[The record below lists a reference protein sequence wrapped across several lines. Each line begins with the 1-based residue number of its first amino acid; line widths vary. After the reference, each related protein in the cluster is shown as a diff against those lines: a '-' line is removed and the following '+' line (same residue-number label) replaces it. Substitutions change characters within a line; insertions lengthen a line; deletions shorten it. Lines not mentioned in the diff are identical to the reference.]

1 MRIVLAKSQ
10 FLGLISGA
18 DETLVTYATQLQ
30 RLGHEVS
37 ALLLFPC
44 PPQDGRYLRLK
55 EAGVPVVT
63 VAPVAAR
70 ATLEAGR
77 SVARKVIY
85 ALPHSKRL
93 LRKRAHKISLGLTFK
108 YQRRCAEALS
118 DLRADV
124 VHVMTPDPGAMA
136 LIRAA
141 HSAEVPVLYQELG
154 IPYHPPDFAFS
165 YQEFTAVLPLCAEVA
180 ALSPSLARQC
190 RERLPD
196 LKRLSVLPIIANDLR
211 NGHPARNGGA
221 EVNVGFAARIEH
233 LKGPLTLLEAFA
245 VARRSGARLR
255 LVVAG
260 AGSLEPKLKS
270 RARALGVAAHCEFVG
285 LYTNAEQRKAFMERL
300 DIFALP
306 SLTEGT
312 PNSIAEAMSFG
323 VPVIASDV
331 GGIPDTLTAQSGVLV
346 SPGDAAGLADAL
358 VRVAEDAD
366 ERRRMGRAARERYE
380 TLFSPQAVLPTLL
393 SVYRRVA
400 GRGVA
405 GEHAPEQD
413 PHPWAQVS

>member
-1 MRIVLAKSQ
+1 MRIVLAKTQ
-10 FLGLISGA
+10 FLGAISGA
-18 DETLVTYATQLQ
+18 DETLVTYATLLQ
-30 RLGHEVS
+30 GQGHDVS
-37 ALLLFPC
+37 VLLLFPC
-44 PPQDGRYLRLK
+44 PPQDQRYLRLQA
-55 EAGVPVVT
+55 AGVSVVT
-63 VAPVAAR
+63 IASTPVR
-70 ATLEAGR
+70 ATLEAARG
-77 SVARKVIY
+77 VARRVMDTFPPAQK
-85 ALPHSKRL
+85 L
-93 LRKRAHKISLGLTFK
+93 LRKRAHEISSGLTFK
-108 YQRRCAEALS
+108 YQPRCAEALRA
-118 DLRADV
+118 LRADL
-124 VHVMTPDPGAMA
+124 VHVVTPDPGAMA

-141 HSAEVPVLYQELG
+141 HAAGVPVLYQELG

-211 NGHPARNGGA
+211 NGHPARDGGA

-233 LKGPLTLLEAFA
+233 LKGPLTLLESFA
-245 VARRSGARLR
+245 LARRSDARLR
-255 LVVAG
+255 LLVAG

-270 RARALGVAAHCEFVG
+270 RAAALGVAADCEFVG
-285 LYTNAEQRKAFMERL
+285 LYTNAAQRKAFMERL

-331 GGIPDTLTAQSGVLV
+331 GGIPDTLTAQTGVLV
-346 SPGDAAGLADAL
+346 SPGDVATLAEAL
-358 VRVAEDAD
+358 VSVARDAD
-366 ERRRMGRAARERYE
+366 SRRRMGRAARERYE

-393 SVYRRVA
+393 NVYRRVA
-400 GRGVA
+400 DGSLHGA
-405 GEHAPEQD
+405 DATEPDA
-413 PHPWAQVS
+413 HPWAQVC

>member
-30 RLGHEVS
+30 KLGHHVS
-37 ALLLFPC
+37 VLLLFPC

-63 VAPVAAR
+63 IASTPVR

-77 SVARKVIY
+77 SVARKVMHT
-85 ALPHSKRL
+85 LPLSQRL
-93 LRKRAHKISLGLTFK
+93 LRKRAHKISTGLTFK
-108 YQRRCAEALS
+108 YQARCGEALRE
-118 DLRADV
+118 LRADLI
-124 VHVMTPDPGAMA
+124 HVMTPDPGAMA

-141 HSAEVPVLYQELG
+141 HDAGVPVLYQELG

-211 NGHPARNGGA
+211 NGRPARGGGA

-245 VARRSGARLR
+245 VARRSDARLR

-260 AGSLEPKLKS
+260 AGSLEQKLKT
-270 RARALGVAAHCEFVG
+270 RAAALGVAADCEFVG
-285 LYTNAEQRKAFMERL
+285 LYTSAAQRKAFMERL

-331 GGIPDTLTAQSGVLV
+331 GGIPDTLTAQTGVLV
-346 SPGDAAGLADAL
+346 PPGDVAELAGAL
-358 VRVAEDAD
+358 VRVAAD
-366 ERRRMGRAARERYE
+366 DGGRRRMGRAARERYE
-380 TLFSPQAVLPTLL
+380 KLFSPQAVVPTLL
-393 SVYRRVA
+393 NVYRRVA
-400 GRGVA
+400 GAR
-405 GEHAPEQD
+405 APE
-413 PHPWAQVS
+413 PEAHPWTQAR